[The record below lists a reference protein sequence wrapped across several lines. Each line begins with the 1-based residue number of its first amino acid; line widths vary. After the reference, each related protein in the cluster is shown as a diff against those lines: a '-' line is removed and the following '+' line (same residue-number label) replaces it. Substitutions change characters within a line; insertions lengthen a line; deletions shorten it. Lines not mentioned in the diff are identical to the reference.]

1 MTTCCVLLTLSDFT
15 KLRLKKRPKPS
26 PSPPWFFQYWCQN
39 SFTFFLTYIPHDIF
53 PDDSLCLL
61 TLLLDTPRP
70 TKLLNFHWRQVRR
83 RIFFLIS
90 ITQSCIYHQVVR
102 WNFCCF
108 FSIVL
113 SLSAQSF
120 YMDTEWDLL
129 IKLLSWKPTHNEV
142 HTQQW
147 NVHSRFFL
155 ISKNAITRLLTDCF
169 IFSMV

>member
-1 MTTCCVLLTLSDFT
+1 MKTCCVLLTLSDFT

-108 FSIVL
+108 FL
-113 SLSAQSF
+113 SFSVFLLNLFTWIQNRIYLSSYYLENQLTMKYIPSNGTFILVSF
-120 YMDTEWDLL
+120 WYQRMP
-129 IKLLSWKPTHNEV
+129 SP
-142 HTQQW
+142 
-147 NVHSRFFL
+147 
-155 ISKNAITRLLTDCF
+155 DC
-169 IFSMV
+169 